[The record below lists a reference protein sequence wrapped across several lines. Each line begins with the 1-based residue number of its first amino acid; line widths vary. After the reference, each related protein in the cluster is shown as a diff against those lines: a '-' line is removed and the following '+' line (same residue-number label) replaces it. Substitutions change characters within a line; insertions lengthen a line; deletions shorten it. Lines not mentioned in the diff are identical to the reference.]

1 MAKPGCHS
9 DGNMQAQA
17 VPRKRK
23 SHTKSRNGCKAC
35 KQQHSKC
42 DEGQPRCS
50 RCERVDI
57 DCRPGVLQ
65 RSTSTSRQASRQA
78 SQDQASPTPT
88 KTSEPLRLLDL
99 ELLHNYSFDTYATF
113 AGKGLDHEVLR
124 TNIVQCGLRHPYVL
138 HSLLA
143 ISALH
148 IHYKDATRSTLP
160 NVAAEH
166 FDKALNQVRSTM
178 HHVAQEEAIATFF
191 FSSITAVFALA
202 KDYKPQLDQPC
213 PTSDPIDDFVLYFKL
228 TRGVH
233 TIVRHHWAFLEHSWI
248 GPLFQPHESVS
259 SPAGPASDYPRV
271 QELQQ

>member
-1 MAKPGCHS
+1 MKDS
-9 DGNMQAQA
+9 LA
-17 VPRKRK
+17 V
-23 SHTKSRNGCKAC
+23 HDANGWTL
-35 KQQHSKC
+35 
-42 DEGQPRCS
+42 
-50 RCERVDI
+50 I
-57 DCRPGVLQ
+57 
-65 RSTSTSRQASRQA
+65 
-78 SQDQASPTPT
+78 ASPTPT

-166 FDKALNQVRSTM
+166 FDKALNQ
-178 HHVAQEEAIATFF
+178 
-191 FSSITAVFALA
+191 
-202 KDYKPQLDQPC
+202 PC
-213 PTSDPIDDFVLYFKL
+213 PTSDPIDDFVLYFNL

-271 QELQQ
+271 QGLQQ